1 MLRSRLIRYAA
12 YPALMGAVLAGTAA
26 VLADGLP
33 AWPTLA
39 ILATAGIA
47 MVALLEWLQPYEPS
61 WRHSQGDLKAD
72 LMHGAVNFGL
82 LAGTA
87 YGLHAFRGLLPAG
100 SLWPTQWPLIGQ
112 MLLAGLVIDLGLY
125 AMHRF
130 SHRVRWAWKLHAIHH
145 SAERLYWLNGER
157 RHPLSALLMAG
168 PGLGLTVALGAPPL
182 VISAWLTLMSVQLAF
197 QHANLDYRVG
207 PLRRWLGVAEVH
219 RWHHKRDYEDA
230 QVNFG
235 EFFMIWDRLCGT
247 FLDRPETLR
256 AGEVGLREET
266 MPASDWAQMCWPFN
280 EAPDQRDT
288 AFAQYLWQG
297 DQALQQGDLTTA
309 YKRYELAHVL
319 SQHRTR
325 LHVRSHWAF
334 ARWAWQAHDMREMA
348 GQLLRLMAAATLT
361 WVWMPKGNTGGA
373 RVNALRTMPIPSE
386 LRNYMENTR

>member
-219 RWHHKRDYEDA
+219 RWHHKRDWTGQSSVDT
-230 QVNFG
+230 QSP
-235 EFFMIWDRLCGT
+235 LC
-247 FLDRPETLR
+247 
-256 AGEVGLREET
+256 A
-266 MPASDWAQMCWPFN
+266 
-280 EAPDQRDT
+280 
-288 AFAQYLWQG
+288 
-297 DQALQQGDLTTA
+297 
-309 YKRYELAHVL
+309 
-319 SQHRTR
+319 
-325 LHVRSHWAF
+325 
-334 ARWAWQAHDMREMA
+334 
-348 GQLLRLMAAATLT
+348 
-361 WVWMPKGNTGGA
+361 
-373 RVNALRTMPIPSE
+373 
-386 LRNYMENTR
+386 